1 MYVWDEYCIGTK
13 IFIIHLSVY
22 HKHYLVG
29 SSSATGAGSP
39 IVGEAVKRISHALG
53 AGSDPSVYDRAIQNS
68 FVLSV
73 DQAHAV
79 HPNYAG
85 KHEKVS
91 NHYFY

>member
-1 MYVWDEYCIGTK
+1 MLHRHENIQYSPIC
-13 IFIIHLSVY
+13 LSQNY
-22 HKHYLVG
+22 SVG

-39 IVGEAVKRISHALG
+39 IVGEAVRRISHALG
-53 AGSDPSVYDRAIQNS
+53 AGSDPSVYDRATQKS

-91 NHYFY
+91 NYLLLLT